1 MTDKRIISTIISK
14 NRRETVY
21 AIQYT
26 MLGMQELIEKQQQA
40 KQDYLADKAQTLIS
54 SLSLSR

>member
-1 MTDKRIISTIISK
+1 MTDKRITATVISK

-26 MLGMQELIEKQQQA
+26 MLGLQELIEKQQQA
-40 KQDYLADKAQTLIS
+40 KQDYLADKAQSMILN
-54 SLSLSR
+54 LSLSR

>member
-1 MTDKRIISTIISK
+1 MSHERITSTIISK

-26 MLGMQELIEKQQQA
+26 LLGMQELIEKQQQA

-54 SLSLSR
+54 NLSLSR

>member
-1 MTDKRIISTIISK
+1 MTDKRIISTVISK

-26 MLGMQELIEKQQQA
+26 MLGLQELIEKQQQA
-40 KQDYLADKAQTLIS
+40 KQDYLADKAQSMILN
-54 SLSLSR
+54 LSLSR

>member
-1 MTDKRIISTIISK
+1 MRDKRITTTIIAK

-26 MLGMQELIEKQQQA
+26 MLGLQELIEKQQQA
-40 KQDYLADKAQTLIS
+40 KQDYLADKAQSMILN
-54 SLSLSR
+54 LSLSR

>member
-26 MLGMQELIEKQQQA
+26 MLGLQELIEKQQQA
-40 KQDYLADKAQTLIS
+40 KQDYLADKAQSMILN
-54 SLSLSR
+54 LSLSR

>member
-1 MTDKRIISTIISK
+1 MRDKRIATTVISK

-26 MLGMQELIEKQQQA
+26 MLGLQELIEKQQQA
-40 KQDYLADKAQTLIS
+40 KQDYLADKAQSMILN
-54 SLSLSR
+54 LSLSR

>member
-1 MTDKRIISTIISK
+1 MTDKRIIATVISK

-21 AIQYT
+21 AIRYT

-40 KQDYLADKAQTLIS
+40 KQDYIDDKVQSMILN
-54 SLSLSR
+54 LSLSR

>member
-1 MTDKRIISTIISK
+1 MTDKRIIATIISK

-40 KQDYLADKAQTLIS
+40 KQDYIADKVQSMILN
-54 SLSLSR
+54 LSLSR

>member
-1 MTDKRIISTIISK
+1 MTDKRITATVISK

-40 KQDYLADKAQTLIS
+40 KQDYIDDKVQSMILN
-54 SLSLSR
+54 LSLSR

>member
-1 MTDKRIISTIISK
+1 MSHERITSTIISK

-26 MLGMQELIEKQQQA
+26 LLGMQELIEKQQQA
-40 KQDYLADKAQTLIS
+40 KQDYLADKAQSLILN
-54 SLSLSR
+54 LSLSR

>member
-1 MTDKRIISTIISK
+1 MSNRRITSTIISK

-40 KQDYLADKAQTLIS
+40 KQEYLADKAQSMILN
-54 SLSLSR
+54 LSLSR

>member
-1 MTDKRIISTIISK
+1 MTDKRIITTIISK

-40 KQDYLADKAQTLIS
+40 KQDYIDDKVQSMILN
-54 SLSLSR
+54 LSLSR

>member
-1 MTDKRIISTIISK
+1 MTDKRIISTVISK

-40 KQDYLADKAQTLIS
+40 KQDYIADKVQSMILN
-54 SLSLSR
+54 LSLSR

>member
-1 MTDKRIISTIISK
+1 MSNRRIVSTIISK

-26 MLGMQELIEKQQQA
+26 MLGLQELIEKQRQA
-40 KQDYLADKAQTLIS
+40 KQDYLADKAQSMILN
-54 SLSLSR
+54 LSLSR

>member
-1 MTDKRIISTIISK
+1 MTDKRIISTVISK
-14 NRRETVY
+14 NRKETVY

-40 KQDYLADKAQTLIS
+40 KQDYLSDKVQSMILNLSIS
-54 SLSLSR
+54 R

>member
-1 MTDKRIISTIISK
+1 MTDKRIIATVISK

-40 KQDYLADKAQTLIS
+40 KQDYIADKVQSMILN
-54 SLSLSR
+54 LSLSR

>member
-40 KQDYLADKAQTLIS
+40 KQDYIADKVQSMILN
-54 SLSLSR
+54 LSLSR

>member
-1 MTDKRIISTIISK
+1 MTDKRIISTVISK

-40 KQDYLADKAQTLIS
+40 KQDYIDDKVQSMILN
-54 SLSLSR
+54 LSLSR